1 MQSRI
6 YSEIYEFLK
15 IMGEDYINKIP
26 QELYYR
32 ISENK
37 DENYIL
43 KYKKDIPIYEQELDK
58 KTVALLCMLHYNYWC
73 ESEEEKKQIEKILK
87 YNQKLKTENYNKYRD
102 RFKKKDI
109 VVEKADNQLIQ
120 IIQIKP
126 SIIEI
131 IKKYLKHLLRKVKFL

>member
-1 MQSRI
+1 MF
-6 YSEIYEFLK
+6 Y
-15 IMGEDYINKIP
+15 G
-26 QELYYR
+26 
-32 ISENK
+32 
-37 DENYIL
+37 
-43 KYKKDIPIYEQELDK
+43 
-58 KTVALLCMLHYNYWC
+58 
-73 ESEEEKKQIEKILK
+73 
-87 YNQKLKTENYNKYRD
+87 TENYNKYRY